1 MDTSEF
7 FRSIE
12 IAATF
17 SSEKA
22 TKADLFGGRQLF
34 VGLNCFEPGQSQKVH
49 VHAGADK
56 FYLVVTG
63 KARMTVGD
71 ETREVGPG
79 TVVWAPADLPHG
91 VALALERT
99 VMLVAIAPP
108 PTAVTRPAAL

>member
-1 MDTSEF
+1 MTDHF
-7 FRSIE
+7 QSIHE
-12 IAATF
+12 VATF

-22 TKADLFGGRQLF
+22 AKVDLFSGKQLF
-34 VGLNCFEPGQSQKVH
+34 VGLNCFEPGQSQKIH

-63 KARMTVGD
+63 KARMTVGV

-91 VALALERT
+91 VTQALERT

-108 PTAVTRPAAL
+108 PSSVMRPAAP

>member
-1 MDTSEF
+1 MSEF
-7 FRSIE
+7 FRSIDM
-12 IAATF
+12 AATF
-17 SSEKA
+17 SLEKA
-22 TKADLFGGRQLF
+22 GKADLFIGRQLF

-49 VHAGADK
+49 VHRGADK

-63 KARMTVGD
+63 KARMTVGE

-91 VALALERT
+91 VAQALERT

-108 PTAVTRPAAL
+108 PAGVTPLAAP

>member
-1 MDTSEF
+1 MSEF
-7 FRSIE
+7 FSSIE
-12 IAATF
+12 MAATF
-17 SSEKA
+17 SSGKA
-22 TKADLFGGRQLF
+22 AKVDLFIGEQLF

-49 VHAGADK
+49 VHTGADK

-63 KARMTVGD
+63 KARMTVGE

-91 VALALERT
+91 VDQALERT

-108 PTAVTRPAAL
+108 PAAVTRPAAP